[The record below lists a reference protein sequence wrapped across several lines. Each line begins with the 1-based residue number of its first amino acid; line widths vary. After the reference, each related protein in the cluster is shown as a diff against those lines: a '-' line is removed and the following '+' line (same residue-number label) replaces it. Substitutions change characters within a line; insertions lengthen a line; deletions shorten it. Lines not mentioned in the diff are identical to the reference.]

1 METNDIDRLTI
12 IATREARIL
21 YCVNEIQKLTTY
33 LKESFIE
40 LQEVQPYQSFNEQI
54 GKCIDELD
62 YWIDPL
68 ITCLCYEKSDP
79 SKDAIDDN
87 NNKVM
92 MDMTKNEKPN

>member
-40 LQEVQPYQSFNEQI
+40 LQEV
-54 GKCIDELD
+54 
-62 YWIDPL
+62 
-68 ITCLCYEKSDP
+68 
-79 SKDAIDDN
+79 
-87 NNKVM
+87 
-92 MDMTKNEKPN
+92 